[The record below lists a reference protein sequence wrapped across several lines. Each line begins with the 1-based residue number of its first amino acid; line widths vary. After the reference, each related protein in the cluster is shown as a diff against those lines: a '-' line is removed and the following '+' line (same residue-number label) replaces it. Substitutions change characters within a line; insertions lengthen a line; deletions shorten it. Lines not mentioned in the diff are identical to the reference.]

1 MESYNLA
8 LFLGLWIA
16 AFVLTRLGL
25 SRMFKLAGQNPALA
39 WVPILNWWYW
49 IKIVGRPN
57 WYMIGMVIPGVNI
70 LFSFNIKLDIL
81 RSFGKHKFWEQFVGI
96 VFTFVYF
103 PVLFFD
109 KDLKYFGEGGNKD
122 WRVKYVP
129 VGTGAREWADA
140 LLFAAY
146 VAGGMRALYFDLY
159 QIPTPSMESNLMVG
173 DYLVVSRAK
182 IGMRIPLTPITVPV
196 VAPKEI
202 LGFKAYSD
210 LIELPYMRL
219 PGWYTIKNNDVIV
232 FNWPAD
238 EGFPTD
244 KKDNFVKRCV
254 GVPGDQLKVVKG
266 QVYINNK
273 KLPTVGKQQKRYLVL
288 LKEGI
293 TQDFLLE
300 NELGD
305 FNIPDHIAPD
315 ILTMTEK
322 AGGRLIPYLIYTWPE
337 NADKIRKHSMVS
349 MIIDDSHD
357 EGDMISDENGKP
369 KMVRRKYFPNIDGNN
384 YMKHDWDLNNY
395 GPIYL
400 PKRGETIKLTKEN
413 WDILKTAINTYEKA
427 NIVTQDG
434 KFYSGGGSGPEISQ
448 YTFKMGYYWM
458 MGDNRY
464 NSLDSRA
471 WGYVPEDH
479 IIGKPLFTFFG
490 LKKVIALDEIG
501 RPLIQDQ
508 TMIYDSKGIRW
519 NKIFSWIN

>member
-1 MESYNLA
+1 MESYNIA

-25 SRMFKLAGQNPALA
+25 SRMFKMAGYSPILA

-49 IKIVGRPN
+49 LKLVGRPK
-57 WYMIGMVIPGVNI
+57 WYMIGMIIPGVNI

-81 RSFGKHKFWEQFVGI
+81 RSFGKFKFWEQFLGI
-96 VFTFVYF
+96 VLTFAYF
-103 PVLFFD
+103 PYLYFD
-109 KDLKYFGEGGNKD
+109 KKLKFLGQGADKD
-122 WRVKYVP
+122 WKIKHIP
-129 VGTGAREWADA
+129 VGTGSREWADA

-182 IGMRIPLTPITVPV
+182 VGMRIPLTPITVPV

-202 LGFKAYSD
+202 FGFKAYSE
-210 LIELPYMRL
+210 LLELPYMRL

-254 GVPGDQLKVVKG
+254 GIPGDSFQIIKG
-266 QVYINNK
+266 DIYINHK
-273 KLPTVGKQQKRYLVL
+273 KLARVGKQQKRYLVL

-293 TQDFLLE
+293 TQEFLLE

-305 FNIPDHIAPD
+305 FNIPMQIAPD
-315 ILTMTEK
+315 ILKMTED
-322 AGGRLIPYLIYTWPE
+322 AGGRLIPYNIYTWPE
-337 NADKIRKHSMVS
+337 NAEKIKKHPLVS
-349 MIIDDSHD
+349 MILDDSHD
-357 EGDMISDENGKP
+357 EGMNR
-369 KMVRRKYFPNIDGNN
+369 MLFPDTTNTVFL
-384 YMKHDWDLNNY
+384 KHGWDLNNY
-395 GPIYL
+395 GPFYL
-400 PKRGETIKLTKEN
+400 PKRGEKIKLTKAN
-413 WDILKTAINTYEKA
+413 WDFLKTAINHYEKA
-427 NIVTQDG
+427 EIVESGG
-434 KFYSGGGSGPEISQ
+434 KFYSGAGNRVEIKE
-448 YTFKMGYYWM
+448 YTFKLGYYWM

-464 NSLDSRA
+464 NSSDSRY

-479 IIGKPLFTFFG
+479 IIGKPVFTFFG
-490 LKKVIALDEIG
+490 LKKVIGITDMGEPKIH
-501 RPLIQDQ
+501 DQ
-508 TMIYDSKGIRW
+508 SMEYDTKGIRW
-519 NKIFSWIN
+519 NKIFRLIK

>member
-1 MESYNLA
+1 
-8 LFLGLWIA
+8 
-16 AFVLTRLGL
+16 
-25 SRMFKLAGQNPALA
+25 
-39 WVPILNWWYW
+39 
-49 IKIVGRPN
+49 
-57 WYMIGMVIPGVNI
+57 
-70 LFSFNIKLDIL
+70 
-81 RSFGKHKFWEQFVGI
+81 
-96 VFTFVYF
+96 
-103 PVLFFD
+103 
-109 KDLKYFGEGGNKD
+109 
-122 WRVKYVP
+122 
-129 VGTGAREWADA
+129 
-140 LLFAAY
+140 
-146 VAGGMRALYFDLY
+146 
-159 QIPTPSMESNLMVG
+159 MESNLMVG

-369 KMVRRKYFPNIDGNN
+369 QMIRRKYFPNIDGNN
-384 YMKHDWDLNNY
+384 YLKHDWDLNNY

-413 WDILKTAINTYEKA
+413 WDILKTAINTYEHA

-434 KFYSGGGSGPEISQ
+434 KFYSGGGSGPEITQ

-479 IIGKPLFTFFG
+479 VIGKPLFTFFG